1 MKTDRQSNANNG
13 MTAAGKISASRTAD
27 GYQILTKRTGSLS
40 DMTIVYTLRGG
51 NVVDMN
57 VQFDP
62 KRGDLRRTGFQVGLD
77 STLQHINYW
86 ALGPWENYNDRRD
99 GVTVGRYSTTPLTS
113 MERYMKPQS
122 TGYRYELREATFTD
136 NKGQGVRIETEGEV
150 GFSALP
156 FSEED
161 LAQAKHTW
169 ELKKRP
175 YLVLQMDATYR
186 GVGNASCGGVDT
198 IKPFWVPQTPQ
209 SFRLRLT
216 PVNLTK

>member
-1 MKTDRQSNANNG
+1 M
-13 MTAAGKISASRTAD
+13 
-27 GYQILTKRTGSLS
+27 
-40 DMTIVYTLRGG
+40 
-51 NVVDMN
+51 
-57 VQFDP
+57 
-62 KRGDLRRTGFQVGLD
+62 
-77 STLQHINYW
+77 
-86 ALGPWENYNDRRD
+86 
-99 GVTVGRYSTTPLTS
+99 
-113 MERYMKPQS
+113 
-122 TGYRYELREATFTD
+122 
-136 NKGQGVRIETEGEV
+136 RIETEGEV

-175 YLVLQMDATYR
+175 YLVLHMDATYR

-198 IKPFWVPQTPQ
+198 IKPFWVPQQSQ

>member
-1 MKTDRQSNANNG
+1 M
-13 MTAAGKISASRTAD
+13 
-27 GYQILTKRTGSLS
+27 
-40 DMTIVYTLRGG
+40 
-51 NVVDMN
+51 
-57 VQFDP
+57 
-62 KRGDLRRTGFQVGLD
+62 
-77 STLQHINYW
+77 
-86 ALGPWENYNDRRD
+86 
-99 GVTVGRYSTTPLTS
+99 GRYSTTPLTS

-136 NKGQGVRIETEGEV
+136 NKGRGVRIETEGEV

-198 IKPFWVPQTPQ
+198 IKPFWVPQQSQ

>member
-1 MKTDRQSNANNG
+1 M
-13 MTAAGKISASRTAD
+13 
-27 GYQILTKRTGSLS
+27 
-40 DMTIVYTLRGG
+40 
-51 NVVDMN
+51 
-57 VQFDP
+57 
-62 KRGDLRRTGFQVGLD
+62 
-77 STLQHINYW
+77 
-86 ALGPWENYNDRRD
+86 
-99 GVTVGRYSTTPLTS
+99 GRYSTTPLTS

-175 YLVLQMDATYR
+175 YIVLQMDATYR

-198 IKPFWVPQTPQ
+198 IKPSGCHNNHNLSVCVFPCESHQ
-209 SFRLRLT
+209 
-216 PVNLTK
+216 VNSND